1 MRRYVLLV
9 LLPCGLA
16 ACPAGLS
23 SMGSTGDGWTVCEDL
38 SQRAGRLEFY
48 GPHGSVEVLRKT
60 AVPMYVDESTCY
72 VGYNKS
78 AVMSARS
85 DIMAERLI
93 QRANGGDVT
102 LADVM
107 AAVPPFIYDGGYNM
121 RDPAHSGRKPW
132 APPGGNGWN
141 VHTWT
146 GSRGSSVK
154 MCFDTLGSEVTM
166 TGSPDMNQ

>member
-1 MRRYVLLV
+1 MFVHLDHERQYCTRS
-9 LLPCGLA
+9 PSC
-16 ACPAGLS
+16 S
-23 SMGSTGDGWTVCEDL
+23 GSTGDGWTVCEDL

-93 QRANGGDVT
+93 QRLGGRR
-102 LADVM
+102 A
-107 AAVPPFIYDGGYNM
+107 
-121 RDPAHSGRKPW
+121 
-132 APPGGNGWN
+132 
-141 VHTWT
+141 
-146 GSRGSSVK
+146 
-154 MCFDTLGSEVTM
+154 
-166 TGSPDMNQ
+166 TGSPVPPMTPFARSGQRHKRACPEGA